1 MPQFGNVAVEVE
13 EEGEGEEEEESAA
26 PEEEEEEGSSVRLRR
41 RLSAKRRYRRIIPVL
56 SLSISRCMWGSSEE
70 CDLGS
75 EKSGLL
81 NE

>member
-41 RLSAKRRYRRIIPVL
+41 RLSAKRRYSADHTGFVAI
-56 SLSISRCMWGSSEE
+56 
-70 CDLGS
+70 DLALYVGFFR
-75 EKSGLL
+75 GM
-81 NE
+81 